1 MKSTPE
7 EIEAALANYR
17 KVTAERNK
25 RDLQIFVDAIVNA
38 DFEDEQVRDEFTDE
52 QMHKERMG
60 QLGELVQ
67 DDLDNLSQPT
77 ELMERYDE
85 LAASLYL
92 DGTFGGDIDPEKR
105 ANRAEAYFKALEA
118 ALRERAPEEVK
129 ETISV
134 PEEFR
139 VLARHITGICGPGLP
154 KNHTERGITFSCVG
168 AFDEISSRMLTP
180 EETRAE
186 LVIDE
191 RIALGWNPGHATYCE
206 WKCVYAQQADGS
218 WAWEFLFFD
227 DFDARA
233 FDNIPELLEYLLEM
247 SDDEPPV
254 LEGVTAEDVIERAVW
269 GLRD

>member
-67 DDLDNLSQPT
+67 DDLDHLSQPT

-85 LAASLYL
+85 LAA
-92 DGTFGGDIDPEKR
+92 T
-105 ANRAEAYFKALEA
+105 YFKALEA

-180 EETRAE
+180 EETRAD

-233 FDNIPELLEYLLEM
+233 FDNISELLEYLLEM